1 MTDTTNI
8 DYSNNGYIINLYPHH
23 TDSKESIENKDE
35 WLAALDEKIN
45 KDINDRKT
53 RQDYSNKDRYIYN
66 EDVKNWLVEHVRR
79 VMIMKNA
86 KNQSQSL
93 LILKELIVDNLFIVR
108 AVNDS
113 KCRYNPLD
121 VRHSPNTRYQS
132 DQNCEYWVRA
142 DIDNDREEQIWIRFN
157 QIIKTLLIETHIS
170 ISDDIAKQLLSVMNE
185 DLAIPTVNFASHED
199 PTTITQTGFNI
210 STHFSDG
217 TYNHSKKEIRDSFP
231 SDFVEIIGRR
241 RYPLAKAINDN
252 TNYEEYKELI
262 DGYYSEIANFEK
274 ERALLLKQVHLTALL
289 GYKPDMKAIN
299 LQGRRGT
306 GKSSY
311 IEIAKSLVGEENTGS
326 ASYEMMQDP
335 NTLAEL
341 RGKTLIFS
349 QDQDDKVSISKTGII
364 KNLLIGEDVAYIPKY
379 QAQHKMNA
387 RNATILQA
395 YNNAPK
401 FVSRSDNTPLLDR
414 MKLVVFEN
422 TFRHTDQEDKR
433 KMMMMRDETFIP
445 YIARYLLEEVPS
457 FSEYAQS
464 GDEQA
469 LKNQIDDNPLVD
481 FVREL
486 EQGGILNMPAIPVQD
501 LYERYSE
508 WFANENE
515 GGKIISAR
523 GFVTP
528 ITELLSDYGYGRAKD
543 EKYDRKTLT
552 ALDST
557 NYIDIK
563 LYGALMRSLDLN
575 KETAN
580 KKQVILYK
588 KNYNYDDESEY
599 DKIKNETF
607 EQKDLFSYL
616 MRLHLRKNI
625 ETQSHRA
632 ITTKELSIIESN
644 DRRNISELI
653 DEIKEE
659 D

>member
-1 MTDTTNI
+1 MTNTTNI
-8 DYSNNGYIINLYPHH
+8 NYSNDGYIINLYPHH
-23 TDSKESIENKDE
+23 TDSKESIENKNE
-35 WLAALDEKIN
+35 WLDYLNEMIAN
-45 KDINDRKT
+45 DINNRKERT
-53 RQDYSNKDRYIYN
+53 DYSVKERYIYN
-66 EDVKNWLVEHVRR
+66 DDVESWIVQHVRR
-79 VMIMKNA
+79 TMQLENA
-86 KNQSQSL
+86 KSQTKAL
-93 LILKELIVDNLFIVR
+93 LTIKNVITDHLFIAR
-108 AVNDS
+108 AIVDS

-121 VRHSPNTRYQS
+121 SVRSPNTRYNS
-132 DQNCEYWVRA
+132 EEPCEYWVYA
-142 DIDNDREEQIWIRFN
+142 DIDNSGEEQVWTKLD
-157 QIIKTLLIETHIS
+157 QIIETLLLETETS
-170 ISDDIAKQLLSVMNE
+170 TSLEVAKQLIRVMGASSN
-185 DLAIPTVNFASHED
+185 IPTVNFASHED

-217 TYNHSKKEIRDSFP
+217 TYNHSKKEIRDSHP
-231 SDFVEIIGRR
+231 SDFVEVIGRR

-262 DGYYSEIANFEK
+262 DGYYEEIANFEK

-311 IEIAKSLVGEENTGS
+311 IEIAKSLVGEENIGT
-326 ASYEMMQDP
+326 ASYESMQDD

-341 RGKTLIFS
+341 KDKTLIYS
-349 QDQDDKVSISKTGII
+349 QDQSDKVSISKTGII

-379 QAQHKMNA
+379 QAQQKMNA

-395 YNNAPK
+395 YNSAPK

-422 TFRHTDQEDKR
+422 KFRHTDQEDKS

-528 ITELLSDYGYGRAKD
+528 ITELLSDYGYARAKE
-543 EKYDRKTLT
+543 EKYNRRRPS

-557 NYIDIK
+557 NCIDIK
-563 LYGALMRSLDLN
+563 LYGTLMRSLDLHA
-575 KETAN
+575 ETGN
-580 KKQVILYK
+580 NKQVILYK
-588 KNYNYDDESEY
+588 KNYDYDDESEY
-599 DKIKNETF
+599 AKIKNETF

-625 ETQSHRA
+625 EAQSHRI
-632 ITTKELSIIESN
+632 ITTKELSIIESK
-644 DRRNISELI
+644 DRRAISELI

>member
-8 DYSNNGYIINLYPHH
+8 NYSNDGYIINLYPHN

-35 WLAALDEKIN
+35 WLDYLNETIAN
-45 KDINDRKT
+45 DIDSRKERT
-53 RQDYSNKDRYIYN
+53 DYSAKERYVYN
-66 EDVKNWLVEHVRR
+66 DDVKNWIVQHVRR
-79 VMIMKNA
+79 TMQLENA
-86 KNQSQSL
+86 KSQTKAL
-93 LILKELIVDNLFIVR
+93 LTIKNVITDHLFIAR
-108 AVNDS
+108 AIVDS

-121 VRHSPNTRYQS
+121 SVRSPNTRYNS
-132 DQNCEYWVRA
+132 EEPCEYWVYS
-142 DIDNDREEQIWIRFN
+142 DIDNSGKEQVWTKLDE
-157 QIIKTLLIETHIS
+157 IIETLLLETETS
-170 ISDDIAKQLLSVMNE
+170 TSLEVAKQLIRVMGTDSN
-185 DLAIPTVNFASHED
+185 IPTVNFASHED

-217 TYNHSKKEIRDSFP
+217 TYNHSKKEIRDSLP
-231 SDFVEIIGRR
+231 SDFVEVIGRR

-252 TNYEEYKELI
+252 ANYEEYKELI
-262 DGYYSEIANFEK
+262 DGYYEEIANFEK

-311 IEIAKSLVGEENTGS
+311 IEIAKSLVGEENTGT
-326 ASYEMMQDP
+326 ASYESMQDD

-341 RGKTLIFS
+341 KDKTLIYS

-395 YNNAPK
+395 YNSAPK

-422 TFRHTDQEDKR
+422 KFRHTDQEDKN

-445 YIARYLLEEVPS
+445 YIARYLLEEVPT

-481 FVREL
+481 FVGEL

-501 LYERYSE
+501 LYERYKG
-508 WFANENE
+508 WFENENE

-528 ITELLSDYGYGRAKD
+528 ITELLSDYGYARAKE
-543 EKYDRKTLT
+543 EKYNRRRPS

-557 NYIDIK
+557 NCIDIK
-563 LYGALMRSLDLN
+563 LYGALMRSLDLHA
-575 KETAN
+575 ETGN
-580 KKQVILYK
+580 NKQVILYK
-588 KNYNYDDESEY
+588 KNYDYDDESEY
-599 DKIKNETF
+599 AKIKNETF

-644 DRRNISELI
+644 DKRAISELI